1 MNDNTALNQLAELN
15 RLKDVSLLD
24 WNSPAM
30 HEYEHNVGS
39 LVLRVSYAPNA
50 GQWDWTLTHPRAGQ
64 LAHGSSETRE
74 VAKLEAITYAAGYVR
89 NNKLQGLLA

>member
-1 MNDNTALNQLAELN
+1 MNENTALNQLAELN

-24 WNSPAM
+24 WHSPAM
-30 HEYEHNVGS
+30 HEYEQGVGS
-39 LVLRVSYAPNA
+39 LVLRVTYVPAQA
-50 GQWDWTLTHPRAGQ
+50 QWDWTLTHPRAGQ

-74 VAKLEAITYAAGYVR
+74 VAKLEAITYATGYVR